1 MRLPDLG
8 KIPTISHFFYLRA
21 SLIHKYSKK
30 CPHHG
35 DHCHQ
40 RGYGVLLHWWASQ
53 SISGSQC
60 SGVGQNIVAQC
71 IRSLYIPHSW
81 SLSWYESPGKQI
93 NWGKVGQIQ
102 KASPV
107 HPSVVRQ
114 RRFLSLQHRFCTEQ
128 YRILYYSTVNTP
140 YVVHYTTY
148 CSTVDGFTNDYNV
161 VVIVCDGT
169 MHCPL
174 QWSWWAPSVG
184 ITITMSP
191 HTKLPF
197 RAAHFVWSPS
207 GK

>member
-8 KIPTISHFFYLRA
+8 KIPIISHFYYLRA
-21 SLIHKYSKK
+21 SLFHKYSKK

-35 DHCHQ
+35 DHCHR

-60 SGVGQNIVAQC
+60 SGVGQNIVAQF

-114 RRFLSLQHRFCTEQ
+114 SRFLSLQHRFCTEQ
-128 YRILYYSTVNTP
+128 NPVSQYCVHSIRCALYYILF
-140 YVVHYTTY
+140 Y
-148 CSTVDGFTNDYNV
+148 CRWL
-161 VVIVCDGT
+161 
-169 MHCPL
+169 H
-174 QWSWWAPSVG
+174 
-184 ITITMSP
+184 
-191 HTKLPF
+191 
-197 RAAHFVWSPS
+197 
-207 GK
+207 

>member
-35 DHCHQ
+35 DHCHR

-107 HPSVVRQ
+107 HPSVARQ
-114 RRFLSLQHRFCTEQ
+114 SRFLLLQHRFCTEQ
-128 YRILYYSTVNTP
+128 NPVLQYCEHSIRCALYYILF
-140 YVVHYTTY
+140 Y
-148 CSTVDGFTNDYNV
+148 CSW
-161 VVIVCDGT
+161 
-169 MHCPL
+169 H
-174 QWSWWAPSVG
+174 
-184 ITITMSP
+184 
-191 HTKLPF
+191 H
-197 RAAHFVWSPS
+197 
-207 GK
+207 